1 MIPYK
6 NLGGDSG
13 VSAYDIEADQIV
25 VQFTSGKIYKYSYAS
40 AGYSNVEEMKRLAY
54 AGRGLNTF
62 IQRHVRL
69 LYVK

>member
-40 AGYSNVEEMKRLAY
+40 AGYSNIEEMKRLAY
-54 AGRGLNTF
+54 AGCGLNSF